1 LLSGSLW
8 LDQFGALTVKA
19 KNTIINRKVISW
31 AFYDWANSA
40 FATTVMA
47 GFFPVFFKNY
57 WNMGVEATTITFRLG
72 LANSVASLIVVA
84 LAPVLGAIGDRGGAR
99 KRFLLFFASMGVV
112 MTGSLF
118 FVAQGAWQ
126 IAVLIYILGILGFSG
141 GNIFNDS
148 LLISVAPA
156 GKEDMVSAL
165 GFSLGY
171 LGGGLLFAINVLM
184 TLKPGLFGL
193 PDASAAVRLSFL
205 SVAVWWAV
213 FSLPMMFW
221 VKEPRTDDRVS
232 GWAMVCGGFSQ
243 LKKTFAEIRKLRVVF
258 LFLIAY
264 WLYIDGVDTIIRMAV
279 DYGMSLGFPENSLI
293 VALLI
298 TQFVGFPAA
307 ILFGKLGE
315 KLGTKNGILLGIVV
329 YVGVTIWGR
338 FMDNVA
344 EFYMLAVAIGLV
356 QGGVQALSRSLYSRL
371 IPSNKAAEFFG
382 FYNMLGKF
390 AAVIGPILMGAVGV
404 LTGNPRHA
412 ILSILILFLGGGI
425 ILYFVDENEGMRI
438 ARELEAKKRN

>member
-1 LLSGSLW
+1 MPNI
-8 LDQFGALTVKA
+8 ATNK
-19 KNTIINRKVISW
+19 KVISW
-31 AFYDWANSA
+31 ALYDWANSA

-47 GFFPVFFKNY
+47 GFFPLFFKKY
-57 WNMGVEATTITFRLG
+57 WNVGVEVTTSTFRLG
-72 LANSVASLIVVA
+72 LANSVASLVVVA
-84 LAPVLGAIGDRGGAR
+84 LAPVLGAIADQGGAR
-99 KRFLLFFASMGVV
+99 KRFLVFFASMGVV

-126 IAVLIYILGILGFSG
+126 IAVLIYILGIIGFSG
-141 GNIFNDS
+141 GNIFYDS
-148 LLISVAPA
+148 LLISVAPS
-156 GKEDMVSAL
+156 GREDMVSAF

-171 LGGGLLFAINVLM
+171 LGGGLLFALNVLM

-193 PDASAAVRLSFL
+193 PDATAAVKFSFL
-205 SVAVWWAV
+205 SVAIWWAL

-221 VKEPRTDDRVS
+221 VKEPRADSRVS
-232 GWAMVCGGFSQ
+232 GWAMVSGGFSQ

-338 FMDNVA
+338 FMENVA

-371 IPSNKAAEFFG
+371 IPTNKAAEFFG

-390 AAVIGPILMGAVGV
+390 AAVIGPILMGLVGI

-412 ILSILILFLGGGI
+412 ILSILILFVGGGI
-425 ILYFVDENEGMRI
+425 ILFFVDEGEGTRI
-438 ARELEAKKRN
+438 AREMEGKITPQ

>member
-1 LLSGSLW
+1 M
-8 LDQFGALTVKA
+8 KA
-19 KNTIINRKVISW
+19 KNTIANKKVISW
-31 AFYDWANSA
+31 ALYDWANSA

-47 GFFPVFFKNY
+47 GFFPLFFKQY
-57 WNMGVEATTITFRLG
+57 WNVGVEVTTSTFRLG

-84 LAPVLGAIGDRGGAR
+84 LAPVLGAIGDQGGAR
-99 KRFLLFFASMGVV
+99 KKFLLFFAAMGVV

-118 FVAQGAWQ
+118 FVARGAWQ
-126 IAVLIYILGILGFSG
+126 VAVLIYILGIIGFSG
-141 GNIFNDS
+141 GNIFYDS
-148 LLISVAPA
+148 LLVSIAPS

-171 LGGGLLFAINVLM
+171 LGGGLLFAINVIM
-184 TLKPGLFGL
+184 TLRPDWFGL
-193 PDASAAVRLSFL
+193 SDASVAVRISFL

-232 GWAMVCGGFSQ
+232 GWAMVSGGFSQ

-307 ILFGKLGE
+307 ILFGKFGE

-371 IPSNKAAEFFG
+371 IPTNKAAEFFG

-390 AAVIGPILMGAVGV
+390 AAVIGPILMGLVGV

-412 ILSILILFLGGGI
+412 ILSILILFLGGGT
-425 ILYFVDENEGMRI
+425 ILYFVDEKEGVRI
-438 ARELEAKKRN
+438 ARELEAKGRN

>member
-1 LLSGSLW
+1 MKGN
-8 LDQFGALTVKA
+8 
-19 KNTIINRKVISW
+19 NTIANRKVISW
-31 AFYDWANSA
+31 ALYDWANSA
-40 FATTVMA
+40 FATTIMA
-47 GFFPVFFKNY
+47 GFFPLFFKKY
-57 WNMGVEATTITFRLG
+57 WNVGVEVTTSTFRLG

-126 IAVLIYILGILGFSG
+126 IAFLIYIIAIIGFSG
-141 GNIFNDS
+141 GNIFYDS
-148 LLISVAPA
+148 LLISVAPS
-156 GKEDMVSAL
+156 GKEDMVSAF

-171 LGGGLLFAINVLM
+171 LGGGLLFALNVLM

-193 PDASAAVRLSFL
+193 PDATAAVQLSFL
-205 SVAVWWAV
+205 SVAIWWAL
-213 FSLPMMFW
+213 FSLPVMFW
-221 VKEPRTDDRVS
+221 VKEPRVDNRVS
-232 GWAMVCGGFSQ
+232 GWAMVSGGFSQ

-315 KLGTKNGILLGIVV
+315 KLGTKNGILLGLVV

-338 FMDNVA
+338 FMENVA

-390 AAVIGPILMGAVGV
+390 AAVIGPVLMGFVAVV
-404 LTGNPRHA
+404 TGNARHA
-412 ILSILILFLGGGI
+412 ILSILILFLIGGI
-425 ILYFVDENEGMRI
+425 LLYFVDEKEGARI
-438 ARELEAKKRN
+438 ARDLEDRISP